1 MKLKTTTLALALAVA
16 SGGAFAQS
24 AKFAAVY
31 SENPMMTDDG
41 WSSVSVC
48 EAILD
53 ASNATV
59 GDTCTDGQ
67 SSVTGEDGPN
77 VATGMTM
84 TTIKVPNQKEL
95 LVGVSAQIGLY
106 TETVVRGKKGS
117 TSSALAFAEGS
128 VGLMACNS
136 ENLCYSSV
144 PRNVVLSNR
153 TQELEATLA
162 GIIEE
167 CIVEID
173 YTENDSGF
181 IEDIS
186 GSFDLN
192 DCTVSPEEIGLALET
207 LAAHHYNFVFP
218 NIPVGEWD
226 IVATFKTDAQT
237 EAAAYC
243 DPDSDAYDYCI
254 VDAEASA
261 YAEARA
267 VINKAMVTV
276 QEVRAVKGSLGM
288 TLEMN

>member
-31 SENPMMTDDG
+31 SENPIVTDD

-67 SSVTGEDGPN
+67 VPPGEEDSN
-77 VATGMTM
+77 VATGQTM

-136 ENLCYSSV
+136 EDLCYSSV
-144 PRNVVLSNR
+144 PREIVLSNR

-162 GIIEE
+162 GIIED
-167 CIVEID
+167 CLVDID
-173 YTENDSGF
+173 VTEDEFGD
-181 IEDIS
+181 EVIS
-186 GSFDLN
+186 GGFDLN
-192 DCTVSPEEIGLALET
+192 ACTVSPEEIGLALET

-218 NIPVGEWD
+218 NIPVGEWE
-226 IVATFKTDAQT
+226 IIATFKTDAQT

-243 DPDSDAYDYCI
+243 DPDMDPIALALCRYE
-254 VDAEASA
+254 AEASA

-288 TLEMN
+288 TLEFN

>member
-1 MKLKTTTLALALAVA
+1 MNLKTTTLSLALAVA

-31 SENPMMTDDG
+31 SEQPIVTDNG

-53 ASNATV
+53 DTNAVV
-59 GDTCTDGQ
+59 GDTCADGQ
-67 SSVTGEDGPN
+67 DGAN
-77 VATGMTM
+77 IATGMTM

-95 LVGVSAQIGLY
+95 LVGVSAQVGLY

-136 ENLCYSSV
+136 ENMCYNSV
-144 PRNVVLSNR
+144 PRNIVLSNR

-167 CIVEID
+167 CVVEID
-173 YTENDSGF
+173 YTEDENGF
-181 IEDIS
+181 ITDIS
-186 GSFDLN
+186 GGFDLN

-218 NIPVGEWD
+218 NMPVGEWD
-226 IVATFKTDAQT
+226 IIATFKTDAQT

-243 DPDSDAYDYCI
+243 DPDSSTYDYCI

-267 VINKAMVTV
+267 VVNKAMVTV

>member
-31 SENPMMTDDG
+31 SENPIVTDD

-59 GDTCTDGQ
+59 GAACAN
-67 SSVTGEDGPN
+67 GPN
-77 VATGMTM
+77 VATGETM

-136 ENLCYSSV
+136 EDLCYSSV
-144 PRNVVLSNR
+144 PREIVLSNR

-162 GIIEE
+162 GIIED
-167 CIVEID
+167 CLVDGIV
-173 YTENDSGF
+173 TEDESGN
-181 IEDIS
+181 EVVS

-288 TLEMN
+288 TLELN